1 VRRPAVIAA
10 LALAL
15 AAGGCLGGD
24 DDEDAPPPRPEAA
37 PSLTPR
43 SAADFDQSIGVAT
56 HPTYFGTVH
65 DREGEIAQLMYDA
78 GIRHVRNGMAISDNA
93 GWNERAW
100 ANMRAWPEHGL
111 VSNWGVDR
119 CSVTFE
125 DEDHTIRQH
134 LDKIAE
140 IDGDLS
146 SAIEGTNEVNV
157 YCSEGD
163 WVARERRYV
172 AALHRAVKTHPDPV
186 IRSLPVIGPSFG
198 RAGAA
203 AELGDVS
210 RWIDLGNTHPY
221 TGCLSPTPEH
231 VLRYGIAD
239 YAPAGDS
246 KPVFATEVGF
256 HTAVNTAET
265 DVQPPCDERTA
276 GVYTLRTVLQHFNL
290 GIRRTYLYEAVDLS
304 PDPGRARASWNFG
317 ILRND
322 LTPKP
327 AYTYLANLLATTR
340 SRPTVDRTPLQ
351 LAVDRGPSDLSTLL
365 LRRSDGAYVLAL
377 WRDASIWDRDARR
390 PIGVEPEPVE
400 LRLPT
405 ARSVAKVEPQLAPA
419 EAPLRLARGRVA
431 LEVAGDAV
439 LLVIR
444 GRSRPS
450 A

>member
-1 VRRPAVIAA
+1 VRWPAVIAA

-15 AAGGCLGGD
+15 ATSGCLGGD
-24 DDEDAPPPRPEAA
+24 DDTEPERSRPEPA
-37 PSLTPR
+37 PRVTPK
-43 SAADFDQSIGVAT
+43 SAAAFNQSIGVAT

-65 DREGEIAQLMYDA
+65 DREGEIAQLIHDA

-111 VSNWGVDR
+111 VSSWGVDR
-119 CSVTFE
+119 CSVNFE

-146 SAIEGTNEVNV
+146 AAIEGTNEVNI
-157 YCSEGD
+157 YCGEGD
-163 WVARERRYV
+163 WVERERRYV
-172 AALHRAVKTHPDPV
+172 AALYREVNRHPDPV

-203 AELGDVS
+203 AELGDIS
-210 RWIDLGNTHPY
+210 RSIDLGNTHPY

-231 VLRYGIAD
+231 VARYGIGD
-239 YAPAGDS
+239 YEPAGDS

-256 HTAVNTAET
+256 HTAVNSVEA

-276 GVYTLRTVLQHFNL
+276 GVYTLRTVLEHFNL
-290 GIRRTYLYEAVDLS
+290 GIQRTYLYEAVDLS
-304 PDPGRARASWNFG
+304 PDPGRAKASWNFG

-340 SRPTVDRTPLQ
+340 SGGRVDPTPLQ
-351 LAVDRGPSDLSTLL
+351 LAVERGPADLRTLL
-365 LRRSDGAYVLAL
+365 LRRSDGAYVLAI
-377 WRDASIWDRDARR
+377 WRHAPVWDRDARR
-390 PIGVEPEPVE
+390 PLGVRPERIEVE
-400 LRLPT
+400 LPT
-405 ARSVAKVEPQLAPA
+405 AESVAKVEPQLGSS
-419 EAPLRLARGRVA
+419 EEPLRLTAGQVA
-431 LEVAGDAV
+431 LGLGGDAV

-444 GRSRPS
+444 
-450 A
+450 

>member
-24 DDEDAPPPRPEAA
+24 DDDEVPPPRPAAA
-37 PSLTPR
+37 PNVTPR
-43 SAADFDQSIGVAT
+43 SAADFNQSIGVAT

-65 DREGEIAQLMYDA
+65 DREGEIAQLIHDA

-111 VSNWGVDR
+111 VSSWGVDR

-125 DEDHTIRQH
+125 DENHTIRQH

-146 SAIEGTNEVNV
+146 AAIEGTNEVNV
-157 YCSEGD
+157 YCGEGD

-172 AALHRAVKTHPDPV
+172 AALYREVKRHPDPV

-210 RWIDLGNTHPY
+210 RFVDVGNTHPY

-231 VLRYGIAD
+231 VQRYGIAD
-239 YAPAGDS
+239 YEPAGDS

-256 HTAVNTAET
+256 HTAVNTVET
-265 DVQPPCDERTA
+265 DVQPPCDERSA
-276 GVYTLRTVLQHFNL
+276 AVYTLRTVLEHFNL

-304 PDPGRARASWNFG
+304 PDPGRAKASWNFG

-322 LTPKP
+322 LSPKP
-327 AYTYLANLLATTR
+327 AYTYLANLLATTH
-340 SRPTVDRTPLQ
+340 SGASVDPTPLQ
-351 LAVDRGPSDLSTLL
+351 LAVDRGPSDLRTLL

-377 WRDASIWDRDARR
+377 WRDASFWDRDARQ

-400 LRLPT
+400 VRLPT
-405 ARSVAKVEPQLAPA
+405 ARSVAKVEQQAAPT
-419 EAPLRLARGRVA
+419 EERLPVTGGRVA
-431 LEVAGDAV
+431 LEITCDAV

-444 GRSRPS
+444 GRSRPG